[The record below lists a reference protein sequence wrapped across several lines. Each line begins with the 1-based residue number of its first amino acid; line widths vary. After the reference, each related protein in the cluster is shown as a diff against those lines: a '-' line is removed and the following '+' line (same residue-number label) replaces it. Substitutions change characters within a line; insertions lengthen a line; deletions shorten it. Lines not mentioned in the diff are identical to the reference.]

1 MLPLLTLTSLPPSR
15 RTWPP
20 LQMSRCLIR
29 SWHRDE
35 SPFPPAADEIF
46 GGWVNLG
53 ENENYFTYAKGTH
66 TEPRGTGGFAKITN
80 PAPYDAKRV
89 RVTVPP
95 GHMVIFYE
103 HVAHE
108 VTSVPVQKVDLRLF
122 IGWRL
127 THATTPLIADI
138 NKRLDEQGIVR
149 IKSGQECPMHAALHW
164 YVHEHCAPPTFHI
177 RYFQRLPLTTR

>member
-1 MLPLLTLTSLPPSR
+1 
-15 RTWPP
+15 
-20 LQMSRCLIR
+20 MSRCLIR

-53 ENENYFTYAKGTH
+53 ENDNYFTYAKGTH